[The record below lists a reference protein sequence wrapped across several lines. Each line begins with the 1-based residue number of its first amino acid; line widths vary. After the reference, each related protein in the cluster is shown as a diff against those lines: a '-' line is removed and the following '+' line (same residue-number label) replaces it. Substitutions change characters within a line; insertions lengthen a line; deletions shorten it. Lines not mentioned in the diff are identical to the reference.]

1 MLFLSAC
8 RNGRM
13 WGCSTG
19 WDQSTDAER
28 KGGVEEGESMAQ
40 DQETEQSKKE
50 KVKHLDA
57 EGKQLLQVL

>member
-1 MLFLSAC
+1 
-8 RNGRM
+8 M